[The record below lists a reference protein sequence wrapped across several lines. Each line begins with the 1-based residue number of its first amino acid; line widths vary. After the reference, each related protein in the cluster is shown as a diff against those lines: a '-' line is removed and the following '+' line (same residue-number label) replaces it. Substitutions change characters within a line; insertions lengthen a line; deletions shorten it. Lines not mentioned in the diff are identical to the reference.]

1 MWLGQQNVNNT
12 VGGKEGRK
20 EEKKK
25 RKEESGSVSR
35 ELLLFSLSERI
46 RAEESGR
53 ILASRRMATNEREKN
68 QQKGD

>member
-20 EEKKK
+20 KEKK